1 MNSTYFIYP
10 LILGIIIS
18 IIMYIFTHPLNS
30 STKYLEITGISY
42 LISWIFFICLSG
54 ILIKF
59 NIHDK

>member
-10 LILGIIIS
+10 LILGVIIS
-18 IIMYIFTHPLNS
+18 IIMYFFTHPLS
-30 STKYLEITGISY
+30 SSKKYLETIGISY

-54 ILIKF
+54 ILIKI